1 MTSNITKISKR
12 KPHKFTGRAKMAVA
26 ALSILSFVGS
36 WDLIARSDQ
45 NYQAQASK
53 PTALLP
59 TAYARPPTPTPWPA
73 IPSLAEIPPIPT
85 LAPTLTLQHST
96 LLANSE
102 QGEALG
108 SNPEVALFQPAP
120 VPTLASLPTLAP
132 LPSLPAPPPAPPIV
146 SAGGGNHSGGS

>member
-1 MTSNITKISKR
+1 MTNITKISKR

-45 NYQAQASK
+45 NYQAQANK
-53 PTALLP
+53 PTPLLP
-59 TAYARPPTPTPWPA
+59 TAYVRPPTPTPWPA

-85 LAPTLTLQHST
+85 LAPTLTLQYST

-102 QGEALG
+102 QGEVLG
-108 SNPEVALFQPAP
+108 LNPEVALFQPAP
-120 VPTLASLPTLAP
+120 VPTLVPLPTLAP